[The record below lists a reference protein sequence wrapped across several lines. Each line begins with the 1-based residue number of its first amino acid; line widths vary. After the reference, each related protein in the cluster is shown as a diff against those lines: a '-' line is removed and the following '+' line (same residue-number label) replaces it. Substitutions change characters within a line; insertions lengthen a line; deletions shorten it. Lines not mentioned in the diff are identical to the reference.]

1 MCRSAGRAAK
11 KRLKSLRLARV
22 QQCKASIFNDVSEVR
37 KMVMETVQIRLTDKQ
52 IKNIETLVKK
62 GVYPNR
68 SEAVRDAV
76 RKLVE
81 EAAE

>member
-1 MCRSAGRAAK
+1 
-11 KRLKSLRLARV
+11 
-22 QQCKASIFNDVSEVR
+22 
-37 KMVMETVQIRLTDKQ
+37 MVMETVQIRLTEKQ
-52 IKNIETLVKK
+52 IKNIEVLVKK

-81 EAAE
+81 EAVE

>member
-1 MCRSAGRAAK
+1 MVTVMHFPPWGNAFVYQLRGIEAAE
-11 KRLKSLRLARV
+11 RFQV
-22 QQCKASIFNDVSEVR
+22 V
-37 KMVMETVQIRLTDKQ
+37 KMVMETVQIRLTEKQ
-52 IKNIETLVKK
+52 IRNIDVLVKK

-81 EAAE
+81 NGQ

>member
-1 MCRSAGRAAK
+1 MPY
-11 KRLKSLRLARV
+11 
-22 QQCKASIFNDVSEVR
+22 ASITAHAQGNGGVV
-37 KMVMETVQIRLTDKQ
+37 MIMETVQIRLTEKQ
-52 IKNIETLVKK
+52 VKAIGQLVKK

-81 EAAE
+81 NGG

>member
-1 MCRSAGRAAK
+1 
-11 KRLKSLRLARV
+11 
-22 QQCKASIFNDVSEVR
+22 
-37 KMVMETVQIRLTDKQ
+37 MVMETVQIRLTEKQ
-52 IKNIETLVKK
+52 LRNLDVLVRR

-81 EAAE
+81 D

>member
-1 MCRSAGRAAK
+1 
-11 KRLKSLRLARV
+11 
-22 QQCKASIFNDVSEVR
+22 
-37 KMVMETVQIRLTDKQ
+37 MVMETVQIRLTDKQ

-81 EAAE
+81 EAVE

>member
-1 MCRSAGRAAK
+1 
-11 KRLKSLRLARV
+11 
-22 QQCKASIFNDVSEVR
+22 
-37 KMVMETVQIRLTDKQ
+37 MVMETVQIRLTEKQ
-52 IKNIETLVKK
+52 IRNIEVLVKK

-81 EAAE
+81 GNGE

>member
-1 MCRSAGRAAK
+1 
-11 KRLKSLRLARV
+11 
-22 QQCKASIFNDVSEVR
+22 
-37 KMVMETVQIRLTDKQ
+37 MVMETVQIRLTDKQ

-76 RKLVE
+76 RKLVD

>member
-1 MCRSAGRAAK
+1 
-11 KRLKSLRLARV
+11 
-22 QQCKASIFNDVSEVR
+22 
-37 KMVMETVQIRLTDKQ
+37 MVMETVQIRLTEKQ
-52 IKNIETLVKK
+52 IRNIDVLVKR

-81 EAAE
+81 NGQ

>member
-1 MCRSAGRAAK
+1 
-11 KRLKSLRLARV
+11 
-22 QQCKASIFNDVSEVR
+22 
-37 KMVMETVQIRLTDKQ
+37 METVQIRLTDKQ